1 MTAIYNAA
9 AADQTGAPFTPAGNF
24 KIGASDDNG
33 YWQGAKMI
41 LRESLDGGA
50 TFPTVI
56 YIFERNESKVV
67 ESSATTQY
75 RLDIQNI
82 NSNNALSADYE
93 VL

>member
-1 MTAIYNAA
+1 MTAIYSAA
-9 AADQTGAPFTPAGNF
+9 TADQTGTPFTPAGNF

-56 YIFERNESKVV
+56 HIFERNDSKVV
-67 ESSATTQY
+67 EAAATTQY